1 MSKENVLNAEPEVE
15 PEVEPEDANEEVT
28 EFMPDEPHPDTPKSV
43 LEEQGIED
51 RAYEGRKDDVEA
63 EKTWK
68 KLLERKTMRKTLV
81 LPDPDEPGAFLTFL
95 YRNITPGDS
104 VLIDDVAIITGIVY
118 NSKHEKPGDTLLK
131 AVEEGRVEEFL
142 QVVRNNRYQQSK
154 TISLGLGRTIEDV
167 EENITDPETR
177 NALYNKIRGGA
188 VPSVEGED
196 PTDVDIFPVETAKQE
211 STKATPQD

>member
-1 MSKENVLNAEPEVE
+1 MAKEKPIAEQEE
-15 PEVEPEDANEEVT
+15 EDPNEIT
-28 EFMPDEPHPDTPKSV
+28 EFMPDQPHPDTPKSV
-43 LEEQGIED
+43 LEEHGIED
-51 RAYEGRKDDVEA
+51 RAYEGKADDDAA
-63 EKTWK
+63 EKTWG
-68 KLLERKTMRKTLV
+68 KLLERQTRRKTLV
-81 LPDPDEPGAFLTFL
+81 FPDPDEPGAFLTFL
-95 YRNITPGDS
+95 YRNVTPGDS

-131 AVEEGRVEEFL
+131 SVEEGRVEEFL

-177 NALYNKIRGGA
+177 KALSNAIRGGA

-211 STKATPQD
+211 SEEATPQD

>member
-1 MSKENVLNAEPEVE
+1 MAKEKPIAEQEE
-15 PEVEPEDANEEVT
+15 EDPNEIT
-28 EFMPDEPHPDTPKSV
+28 EFMPDQPHPDTPKSV

-51 RAYEGRKDDVEA
+51 RAYEGKADDDAA
-63 EKTWK
+63 EKTWG
-68 KLLERKTMRKTLV
+68 KLLERKTRRKTLV
-81 LPDPDEPGAFLTFL
+81 LPDPDEPGAFLTFP

-154 TISLGLGRTIEDV
+154 TISLGLGKTIEDV
-167 EENITDPETR
+167 DENITDPETR

-188 VPSVEGED
+188 APRHESD
-196 PTDVDIFPVETAKQE
+196 SPTDVDTFPVEANGQE
-211 STKATPQD
+211 SEEATPQD

>member
-1 MSKENVLNAEPEVE
+1 MSNENVTNAE

-28 EFMPDEPHPDTPKSV
+28 EFLPDEPHPDTPKSV
-43 LEEQGIED
+43 LEEHGIED
-51 RAYEGRKDDVEA
+51 RAYEGKKDDVEA

-188 VPSVEGED
+188 VPRLD
-196 PTDVDIFPVETAKQE
+196 TDELSDADTFHRKTQGQE
-211 STKATPQD
+211 SEEATQTGGST

>member
-1 MSKENVLNAEPEVE
+1 MATDKPITEQPEVE
-15 PEVEPEDANEEVT
+15 QDEVT

-51 RAYEGRKDDVEA
+51 RAYEGKSDDIEA
-63 EKTWK
+63 EKTWG
-68 KLLERKTMRKTLV
+68 KLLERKTRRKTLV
-81 LPDPDEPGAFLTFL
+81 LPDPDEPGEFLTFP

-104 VLIDDVAIITGIVY
+104 VLIDDIAIITGIVY

-177 NALYNKIRGGA
+177 NALYNAIRGGA
-188 VPSVEGED
+188 VPRLD
-196 PTDVDIFPVETAKQE
+196 TDELSDADTFLEETQGQE
-211 STKATPQD
+211 SEEATQTGGST

>member
-1 MSKENVLNAEPEVE
+1 MATEKPITEQPEVE
-15 PEVEPEDANEEVT
+15 QDEVT
-28 EFMPDEPHPDTPKSV
+28 EFMPDQPHPDTPQSV

-51 RAYEGRKDDVEA
+51 RAYEGKADDDAA
-63 EKTWK
+63 EKTWG
-68 KLLERKTMRKTLV
+68 KLLERKTQRKTLV

-131 AVEEGRVEEFL
+131 AVEEGRVEAFL

-167 EENITDPETR
+167 DENITDPETR
-177 NALYNKIRGGA
+177 NALYNAIRGGA
-188 VPSVEGED
+188 VPRLD
-196 PTDVDIFPVETAKQE
+196 TDELSDADTFHRETDEQASAETASE
-211 STKATPQD
+211 GGGT